1 MPERSNQAKRNLE
14 SSGHWPYM
22 MCFRR
27 TPMAEYARKSAH
39 GRVRGE
45 RLEARVTADQKSLI
59 ERAAALQGRSVTDFV
74 LTSVQDAA
82 RRAIEEHQRLD
93 LSLRDSQAFVEALMS
108 PVPVNDRLRDTVR
121 RYREKTGV

>member
-1 MPERSNQAKRNLE
+1 MHAPR
-14 SSGHWPYM
+14 
-22 MCFRR
+22 
-27 TPMAEYARKSAH
+27 

-45 RLEARVTADQKSLI
+45 RLETRVTAEQKRLI

-93 LSLRDSQAFVEALMS
+93 LSVRDSDAFVDALLDPR
-108 PVPVNDRLRDTVR
+108 PVGDRLRDTVR
-121 RYREKTGV
+121 RYRRTTGV